1 MDMGTVQ
8 VLGPLTL
15 KCSIFTAIF
24 SNNDLIIGIS
34 AIFVFGVFTYTY
46 YKYINVGVYNK
57 FKLGLLR
64 LSFIGAAIVDTA
76 KETVVYVTDAELNE
90 ILQIVFSEIGTS
102 REIGVALLQ
111 SLGLYTSTVVQYLIY
126 LGYIIIP

>member
-1 MDMGTVQ
+1 M
-8 VLGPLTL
+8 TL
-15 KCSIFTAIF
+15 KCSFFTSIFT
-24 SNNDLIIGIS
+24 NNDLIIGVS

-46 YKYINVGVYNK
+46 YKNVNVGVFNK

-64 LSFIGAAIVDTA
+64 LSSIGAAVVDTA

-90 ILQIVFSEIGTS
+90 ILQIVYREIGTS

-111 SLGLYTSTVVQYLIY
+111 SLGLYTSTVVEYLIR
-126 LGYIIIP
+126 LGYIIVT